1 MKSAIKAN
9 LNLCSANI
17 IENREIAEDHFIM
30 SLLLSEPCE
39 PALPGQFI
47 MMRKQGV
54 KDPLLSRPLSI
65 YGFYQTE
72 AGCVFDFLYRVVG
85 KGTRALSRL
94 NCGDTVD
101 ILGPL
106 GRPFVLAPEKKHILL
121 VAGGIGVAPLSY
133 FAEYLTKEFGQI
145 ESSAMPTEYRE
156 ITFYLGATTS
166 SSLVGLPKIERF
178 CHHIKLATDDGSIGF
193 HGTVTE
199 LLRCDLDKYDPGEFI
214 IFSCGPKP
222 MIKSLAK
229 IMNPIPVPCQV
240 SVEERM
246 ACGIGACLGC
256 SVKVRT
262 PDSDRWTYSQVCTD
276 GPVFDIRD
284 IMWDDQEN

>member
-1 MKSAIKAN
+1 MKAN
-9 LNLCSANI
+9 LNLCSAKI
-17 IENREIAEDHFIM
+17 IENREVAEDHFIM
-30 SLLLSEPCE
+30 SLLLSAPCE

-85 KGTRALSRL
+85 KGTHALSRL

-106 GRPFVLAPEKKHILL
+106 GKPFVLAPERKHILL

-133 FAEYLTKEFGQI
+133 FAEYLAKEFGKF
-145 ESSAMPTEYRE
+145 ENRAMPAENRK

-166 SSLVGLPKIERF
+166 ASLVGLSKIKRF
-178 CHHIKLATDDGSIGF
+178 CHHVKLATDDGSVGF

-199 LLRCDLDKYDPGEFI
+199 LLRCDLEKCDSGELC

-229 IMNPIPVPCQV
+229 IMSSIPAPCQV

-262 PDSDRWTYSQVCTD
+262 AEGDGWSYSQVCID

-284 IMWDDQEN
+284 IMWDDQDN